1 MEKHL
6 IQAAQRG
13 NAEAQFNLGTM
24 YENGLGDS
32 RYIAEGNRPE
42 AVRWLLAAA
51 EQGLPRAQ
59 IKLAEMYAGESDT
72 PESSVKACGWLL
84 LATKSLHG
92 AQLQNAQAAYRR
104 VSASLTPAEVEQA
117 RSFAQGWAASRLTG
131 AAMPDRQEG
140 FGGASA

>member
-6 IQAAQRG
+6 LQAAERG

-32 RYIAEGNRPE
+32 RYTAEGNRPE
-42 AVRWLLAAA
+42 AIRWFLAAA

-59 IKLAEMYAGESDT
+59 IKLAEMYAGEPDT
-72 PESSVKACGWLL
+72 PASTVKACGWLL

-92 AQLQNAQAAYRR
+92 AQRQNAQAAYRR
-104 VSASLTPAEVEQA
+104 VSSSLTPAEVERA
-117 RSFAQGWAASRLTG
+117 RSFAQGWAASQAAG
-131 AAMPDRQEG
+131 AAGQDRQEG
-140 FGGASA
+140 SQGPRT